1 LNKDKSLKTETAG
14 VVMDKKLTIQ
24 DIITMKKNGEN
35 VSMLTAYDASFAG
48 LIDAAG
54 IDMVLVGDSLGM
66 VLLGYNSTIPVTME
80 EMLHHCR
87 AAGKGVKRAVLVGD
101 MPFMSYQVSESEAIS
116 NAGRFLKEAGC
127 DAVKLEGGTEMCA
140 TVGAIIK
147 AGIPVMGHIG
157 LTPQTASQLGG
168 FKVQGKDADSSR
180 RLLQS
185 ARDLETAGAFSI
197 VLECIPAQL
206 SEAITR
212 AVSIPTIGIGA
223 GKHCDGQVLVTH
235 DMVGMFEKFRPSFVK
250 QYINLAPQIKEALA
264 TYHEEVKNGS
274 FPDEEHSFNM
284 QLDVKSLLDD

>member
-1 LNKDKSLKTETAG
+1 
-14 VVMDKKLTIQ
+14 
-24 DIITMKKNGEN
+24 MKKNGERI
-35 VSMLTAYDASFAG
+35 SMLTAYDASFAG

-87 AAGKGVKRAVLVGD
+87 AAGRGVKRAVLVGD
-101 MPFMSYQVSESEAIS
+101 MPFMSYQVSQNEAIT

-127 DAVKLEGGTEMCA
+127 DAVKLEGGTEMCD
-140 TVGAIIK
+140 TVKAIVK
-147 AGIPVMGHIG
+147 AGIPLMGHIG

-168 FKVQGKDADSSR
+168 YKVQGRDADSAR

-185 ARDLETAGAFSI
+185 ARDLEAAGVFAI

-212 AVSIPTIGIGA
+212 MVSIPTIGIGA

-235 DMVGMFEKFRPSFVK
+235 DMVGMFEKFNPSFVK
-250 QYINLAPQIKEALA
+250 QFAKLAPQIKDAVA
-264 TYHEEVKNGS
+264 DYNKEVKNGS
-274 FPDEEHSFNM
+274 FPAEEHSFNM
-284 QLDVKSLLDD
+284 QLDVQSLLED

>member
-1 LNKDKSLKTETAG
+1 
-14 VVMDKKLTIQ
+14 MIKKLTIQ
-24 DIITMKKNGEN
+24 DIISMKKNGERI
-35 VSMLTAYDASFAG
+35 SMLTAYDASFAG

-87 AAGKGVKRAVLVGD
+87 AAGRGVKRAVLVGD
-101 MPFMSYQVSESEAIS
+101 MPFMSYQVSQNEAIT

-127 DAVKLEGGTEMCA
+127 DAVKLEGGTEMCY
-140 TVGAIIK
+140 TVKAIVK
-147 AGIPVMGHIG
+147 AGIPLMGHIG

-168 FKVQGKDADSSR
+168 YRVQGRDADSAR

-185 ARDLETAGAFSI
+185 ARDLEAAGVFAI

-212 AVSIPTIGIGA
+212 MVSIPTIGIGA

-235 DMVGMFEKFRPSFVK
+235 DMVGMFEKFNPSFVK
-250 QYINLAPQIKEALA
+250 QFAKLAPQIKDAVA
-264 TYHEEVKNGS
+264 DYNKEVKNGS
-274 FPDEEHSFNM
+274 FPAEEHSFNM
-284 QLDVKSLLDD
+284 QLDVQSLLEN

>member
-1 LNKDKSLKTETAG
+1 
-14 VVMDKKLTIQ
+14 MIKKLTIQ
-24 DIITMKKNGEN
+24 DIISMKNGEKI
-35 VSMLTAYDASFAG
+35 SMLTAYDASFAG

-101 MPFMSYQVSESEAIS
+101 MPFMSYQVTKSEAIT

-127 DAVKLEGGTEMCA
+127 DAVKLEGGTEVCD
-140 TVGAIIK
+140 TVKAIVK
-147 AGIPVMGHIG
+147 AGIPLMGHIG

-168 FKVQGKDADSSR
+168 YKVQGRDADSAR

-185 ARDLETAGAFSI
+185 ARDLEAAGVFAI

-212 AVSIPTIGIGA
+212 MISIPTIGIGA

-235 DMVGMFEKFRPSFVK
+235 DMLGMFEKFIPSFVK
-250 QYINLAPQIKEALA
+250 QFANLAPQIKEAVA
-264 TYHEEVKNGS
+264 DYNDEVKNGN
-274 FPDEEHSFNM
+274 FPAEEHSFNM
-284 QLDVKSLLDD
+284 QLDVQSLFED

>member
-101 MPFMSYQVSESEAIS
+101 MPFMSYQVSDSEAIS

-140 TVGAIIK
+140 TVGAIVK

-250 QYINLAPQIKEALA
+250 QYINLAPQIMEAVA
-264 TYHEEVKNGS
+264 TYHEEVKSGS
-274 FPDEEHSFNM
+274 FPDDEHSFNM

>member
-1 LNKDKSLKTETAG
+1 
-14 VVMDKKLTIQ
+14 MIKKLTIQ
-24 DIITMKKNGEN
+24 DIISMKKNGESI
-35 VSMLTAYDASFAG
+35 SMLTAYDASFAG
-48 LIDAAG
+48 LIDTAG

-80 EMLHHCR
+80 EMLHHCK

-101 MPFMSYQVSESEAIS
+101 MPFMSYQVDKSEAIT

-127 DAVKLEGGTEMCA
+127 DAVKLEGGTEVCD
-140 TVGAIIK
+140 TVKAIVK
-147 AGIPVMGHIG
+147 AGIPLMGHIG

-168 FKVQGKDADSSR
+168 YKVQGRDADSAR

-185 ARDLETAGAFSI
+185 ARDLEAAGVFAI

-212 AVSIPTIGIGA
+212 MISIPTIGIGA

-235 DMVGMFEKFRPSFVK
+235 DMLGMFEKFIPSFVK
-250 QYINLAPQIKEALA
+250 QFANLAPQIKEAVA
-264 TYHEEVKNGS
+264 DYNEEVKNGN
-274 FPDEEHSFNM
+274 FPAEEHSFNM
-284 QLDVKSLLDD
+284 QLDVQSLFED

>member
-1 LNKDKSLKTETAG
+1 
-14 VVMDKKLTIQ
+14 MDKKLTIQ
-24 DIITMKKNGEN
+24 DIITMKKNGERI
-35 VSMLTAYDASFAG
+35 SMLTAYDASFAG

-87 AAGKGVKRAVLVGD
+87 AVAKGVQRAVLVGD
-101 MPFMSYQVSESEAIS
+101 MPFMSYQVSESEAIA

-127 DAVKLEGGTEMCA
+127 DAVKLEGGTEMCD
-140 TVGAIIK
+140 TVGAIVK
-147 AGIPVMGHIG
+147 AGISVMGHIG

-168 FKVQGKDADSSR
+168 YKVQGKDADSSR

-197 VLECIPAQL
+197 VLECIPSQL
-206 SEAITR
+206 SEAITKT
-212 AVSIPTIGIGA
+212 VSIPTIGIGA

-235 DMVGMFEKFRPSFVK
+235 DMVGMFEKFVPSFVK
-250 QYINLAPQIKEALA
+250 QYINLAPQIKEAVA
-264 TYHEEVKNGS
+264 AYHEEVKNGS
-274 FPDEEHSFNM
+274 FPDDEHSFNM
-284 QLDVKSLLDD
+284 QIDVKSLIDD